1 VEPRPILFV
10 IDAMIRGGGPRV
22 CFDLIRALPDDRF
35 RPCLV
40 TLFEAGSLGEALA
53 AEGVP
58 ALCLSLRRPF
68 HPCQLL
74 RGLPRLVA
82 FARQH
87 QVRLLHAHLTAA
99 GLYGGL
105 AARHLGLPALFTIHG
120 ALARRLPLRWVE
132 VGVRELFPLLVAVGQ
147 EVEREAKQHLL
158 APCGHRVLQV
168 YNGVDTGYW
177 SPPRRRRDGGEVCI
191 AMVANFFREK
201 DHLTAI
207 EGFRRLR
214 ERWQG
219 PVRLLLVGEG
229 ETRRQVEDQVAR
241 TGVAN
246 VEFLGPV
253 ADIKA
258 LLERT
263 DIALLASFSEGISL
277 AVLEAMAMGLPVVAS
292 DVGGMREILSE
303 GAEGFLVPPGDPE
316 SLAGAL
322 GRLVQDAGL
331 RASLGAQGRARVE
344 ERFSLRAITS
354 AYMEA
359 YDKLMEPEQ

>member
-1 VEPRPILFV
+1 
-10 IDAMIRGGGPRV
+10 V
-22 CFDLIRALPDDRF
+22 CFDLIRALPADRF

-40 TLFEAGSLGEALA
+40 TLFEAGSLGETLA